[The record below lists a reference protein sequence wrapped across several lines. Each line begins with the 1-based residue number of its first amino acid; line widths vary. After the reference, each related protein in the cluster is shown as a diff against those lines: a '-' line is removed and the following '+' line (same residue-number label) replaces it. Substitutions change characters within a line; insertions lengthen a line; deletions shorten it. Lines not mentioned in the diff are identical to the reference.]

1 MSAPSAATTATT
13 IDACDIAWTNASR
26 AGSATAGAGLDG
38 GAERLAG
45 GRGDGRRDA
54 VGERVG
60 ELRRVQR
67 RHDAADDG
75 DAERAAE
82 LARRVV
88 DGGADVR
95 ALGRERAHDRLG
107 RRGAR
112 EPHARR
118 P

>member
-13 IDACDIAWTNASR
+13 IDARDIAWTNASR
-26 AGSATAGAGLDG
+26 AGSATAAPTWTAAPSESARGGHRAGH
-38 GAERLAG
+38 
-45 GRGDGRRDA
+45 A

-88 DGGADVR
+88 DRGADVR
-95 ALGRERAHDRLG
+95 PRRA
-107 RRGAR
+107 GAS
-112 EPHARR
+112 P
-118 P
+118 